1 MVNKATTEGAKP
13 FENGQEQ
20 AGVMLGMQR
29 EVLEA
34 CDQASRAWLER
45 VKSEVELWTELAA
58 KLSATRS
65 LPEAIGIYQD
75 YMTHWMQMAAETG
88 AGCLT
93 TVKSFC
99 NGSPGRCPTGG
110 RPAVPE
116 RNRVLQISRRKVA
129 FAH

>member
-1 MVNKATTEGAKP
+1 MVNKATEGAKP

-34 CDQASRAWLER
+34 CNQASRAWLDR
-45 VKSEVELWTELAA
+45 VKSEVDLWTELAA
-58 KLSATRS
+58 KLSVTRF
-65 LPEAIGIYQD
+65 LPEAIGTYHE
-75 YMTHWMQMAAETG
+75 YVTHRIQMAAEDG
-88 AGCLT
+88 RRMSAECQN
-93 TVKSFC
+93 FC

-110 RPAVPE
+110 RPGVPE